1 MLPRRANGLSLT
13 FWLLSESRNYGRIG
27 RTLNKTMP
35 VDRILVVDD
44 EETIREIVSSML
56 TTAGY
61 KCRQAGSGMEAL
73 ALLESGEEFELM
85 LSDLMMANLDGIGLL
100 ERTKERFP
108 EMPVVMVT
116 AVHDISV
123 ALAAIR
129 NGAYDYLLKPFEREQ
144 LLATVRRAL
153 ENRRLKLENRAYQ
166 TSLESLVAART
177 EQLKKTLADLERSY
191 DITLEALGGA
201 LDLKDA
207 ETEGHSRR
215 VTAFTIAIARAMGL
229 PKDRIDVI
237 ARGAFLHDI
246 GKMAIPDKIL
256 TKPDKLTPDEITIMR
271 EHCYHG
277 YQILSRIPFLTEAAE
292 IVYSHQERFDGT
304 GYPRGLK
311 GEQIPLGARMFSVAD
326 TLDAITSDRPYRP
339 AQSLQAAREEIERWS
354 GKQFDPQVVKV
365 FLTMPENIW
374 GDLRRQIGA
383 ERDRFAYSSS
393 AKGSV

>member
-1 MLPRRANGLSLT
+1 
-13 FWLLSESRNYGRIG
+13 
-27 RTLNKTMP
+27 MP

-61 KCRQAGSGMEAL
+61 KCRQAASGMEAL

-85 LSDLMMANLDGIGLL
+85 LADLMMAELDGIALL

-108 EMPVVMVT
+108 DMPVIMVT

-123 ALAAIR
+123 ALAALR

-144 LLATVRRAL
+144 LLATARRAL

-166 TSLESLVAART
+166 TNLEAQVLART
-177 EQLKKTLADLERSY
+177 EQLRRANSQLKDAMTDLERSY

-229 PKDRIDVI
+229 PKDR
-237 ARGAFLHDI
+237 
-246 GKMAIPDKIL
+246 
-256 TKPDKLTPDEITIMR
+256 
-271 EHCYHG
+271 
-277 YQILSRIPFLTEAAE
+277 
-292 IVYSHQERFDGT
+292 
-304 GYPRGLK
+304 
-311 GEQIPLGARMFSVAD
+311 
-326 TLDAITSDRPYRP
+326 
-339 AQSLQAAREEIERWS
+339 
-354 GKQFDPQVVKV
+354 
-365 FLTMPENIW
+365 
-374 GDLRRQIGA
+374 
-383 ERDRFAYSSS
+383 
-393 AKGSV
+393 